1 MRTHN
6 IFLSVPKLWHIFRY
20 FFAPLIAILVII
32 LASQTAVSQESLL
45 VAENSWIRVQN
56 VGDDPAM
63 LEVSHYGRGGNAA
76 ASEICPGEFCAAV
89 PPGSGWTFFT
99 ETNLD
104 LAAGFY
110 GSTKITG
117 EQPFVAVAGKDS
129 LTSGTDGWYLTIGG
143 DSYWQ
148 GGASYKLILP
158 LVEYTAE
165 KSSVLHIQNA
175 SSDSPTCIV
184 ISYFIES
191 SLDIIALEPDSS
203 SVQCPEGGL
212 YLEPNESIVRNRR
225 SFPFEIG
232 FSGSAIIETTPVQS
246 GDFLTSASE
255 QAIVASVDT
264 VSADGISF
272 SSYRGFA
279 NSEAGKDIVLPIVQR
294 GVATFGDFGGEI
306 WSTRFRITAANP
318 SVSTTANI
326 LFNGA
331 MPDGTEFEADHEVSI
346 YSSITC
352 DQDMEGLDACLP
364 DQVSLPSG
372 FSGTVRISS
381 DQNIAVVVQRISES
395 GISGDYRGFT
405 AREAGTQVVLPVVNK
420 TLSPWGGHDGWNST
434 VHVQPFDGGS
444 ATVSFF
450 YFSKDLPK
458 GGFYRSVGEIV
469 GSKTV
474 HQGDDRF
481 LPDDWIGS
489 LIVVSTRPVVVLANL
504 ENAGFKGDPIM
515 MYNGVSLE

>member
-1 MRTHN
+1 MRSYSVFH
-6 IFLSVPKLWHIFRY
+6 SVPKRWHLFRY
-20 FFAPLIAILVII
+20 IFVAAMALVVII
-32 LASQTAVSQESLL
+32 SASQTVVSQESML
-45 VAENSWIRVQN
+45 VSENSWIRVQN

-63 LEVSHYGRGGNAA
+63 LEVSHYDRSGQTT
-76 ASEICPGEFCAAV
+76 ASEICPSEFCSAV
-89 PPGSGWTFFT
+89 PSGSGWTFFT

-104 LAAGFY
+104 LASGFY
-110 GSTKITG
+110 GSTKVTA

-129 LTSGTDGWYLTIGG
+129 LTSGIDGWYLTIGG

-148 GGASYKLILP
+148 GGASSKLILP
-158 LVEYTAE
+158 FVEHTSG

-175 SSDSPTCIV
+175 SSDSAACIR
-184 ISYFIES
+184 ILYFMES
-191 SLDIIALEPDSS
+191 SLDIFAREPDNP
-203 SVQCPEGGL
+203 SVQCPTGGL
-212 YLEPNESIVRNRR
+212 YLESNESIVRDRL
-225 SFPFEIG
+225 SFPFETG
-232 FSGSAIIETTPVQS
+232 FTGAVTIEASPVQI
-246 GDFLTSASE
+246 GDFLTSAAE

-264 VSADGISF
+264 ISADGLSF

-279 NSEAGKDIVLPIVQR
+279 ESEAGKDIVLPIIQR
-294 GVATFGDFGGEI
+294 QATTFGDFRDEV

-318 SVSTTANI
+318 SVPTTANI
-326 LFNGA
+326 LFSGA
-331 MPDGTEFEADHEVSI
+331 MPDGTEFEADYEVSV

-352 DQDMEGLDACLP
+352 DQNLQGINGCLP
-364 DQVSLPSG
+364 DQVTLPIG

-381 DQNIAVVVQRISES
+381 DENIAVVVQRVSES

-420 TLSPWGGHDGWNST
+420 TLSPWGGHNGWNST
-434 VHVQPFDGGS
+434 VHVQPFDGGR

-450 YFSKDLPK
+450 YFSKNLPK

-474 HQGDDRF
+474 HQGADRF

-504 ENAGFKGDPIM
+504 ENAGFKGDSIM

>member
-1 MRTHN
+1 MRIHDF
-6 IFLSVPKLWHIFRY
+6 FLSVQRPQHILRY
-20 FFAPLIAILVII
+20 FFAPTMAILVII
-32 LASQTAVSQESLL
+32 LASQVAVSQESLL

-63 LEVSHYGRGGNAA
+63 LEVSHYGKSGITA
-76 ASEICPGEFCAAV
+76 ASEICPGEYCVAI
-89 PPGSGWTFFT
+89 PPGSGWTFFS
-99 ETNLD
+99 ETNSD
-104 LAAGFY
+104 LTAGFY

-129 LTSGTDGWYLTIGG
+129 LSSGIDGWYLKIGG

-148 GGASYKLILP
+148 GGASSKLILP

-165 KSSVLHIQNA
+165 KSSILHIQNA
-175 SSDSPTCIV
+175 SSDSAACIS
-184 ISYFIES
+184 IRYFTDS
-191 SLDIIALEPDSS
+191 SLDVMALEPDNSS
-203 SVQCPEGGL
+203 AECPEGGL
-212 YLEPNESIVRNRR
+212 YLEANESIVRNRF
-225 SFPFEIG
+225 SFPFEVG
-232 FSGSAIIETTPVQS
+232 FTGSAIVETSPVQS
-246 GDFLTSASE
+246 GNFLTSSND

-264 VSADGISF
+264 ISSDGISF
-272 SSYRGFA
+272 SSYRAFA
-279 NSEAGKDIVLPIVQR
+279 DSEAGKDIVLPIIQR
-294 GVATFGDFGGEI
+294 EVTSSGSFRGEI

-318 SVSTTANI
+318 SVPITASI
-326 LFNGA
+326 LFSGVMPNGN
-331 MPDGTEFEADHEVSI
+331 EFEADYEVSI
-346 YSSITC
+346 HSSITC
-352 DQDMEGLDACLP
+352 DQSMEGINACLP
-364 DQVSLPSG
+364 DQVSLPRG
-372 FSGTVRISS
+372 FSGTARISS
-381 DQNIAVVVQRISES
+381 DENIAVVVQRVSES

-434 VHVQPFDGGS
+434 VHVQPFDGGT

-450 YFSKDLPK
+450 YFSKNLPK
-458 GGFYRSVGEIV
+458 GGFYRLVGEII